1 MREIDVSL
9 VRDTIA
15 RLCQKANYELPDDF
29 VEAVRTA
36 RARELSTQG
45 KRVLALLD
53 RNQQMAREV
62 GMPTCQDTGFV
73 LVFVHLGQ
81 DVHLTGG
88 DLNTAIN
95 AGVAAGYTSGYLR
108 PSIVGDPLFNRTN
121 TGDNTP
127 AVIHTRIVPGDKLTL
142 QLLVK
147 GAGSENYTR
156 LGMLTPA
163 QGLPALKNFV
173 VETVKIAGPNACPP
187 LVVCVGVGGT
197 ADRALLLAKEASLR
211 PVGTA
216 HPDAQV
222 AGLEQE
228 LLALVNATGI
238 GPQGYGGQ
246 TTALACHIE
255 RAPTHIA
262 SLPVAVNLQC
272 HAVRHQEAVL

>member
-1 MREIDVSL
+1 MRAIDVSQ
-9 VRDTIA
+9 VREA
-15 RLCQKANYELPDDF
+15 VAGLCRKANYELPGDF
-29 VEAVRTA
+29 VEALRLA
-36 RARELSTQG
+36 RSRELSTQG
-45 KRVLALLD
+45 KRVLSLLD
-53 RNQQMAREV
+53 RNQELARQAQ
-62 GMPTCQDTGFV
+62 MPTCQDTGFV
-73 LVFVHLGQ
+73 LVFVNVGQ
-81 DVHLTGG
+81 EVHLTGG
-88 DLNTAIN
+88 DLYEAIN
-95 AGVAAGYTSGYLR
+95 AGVAQGYTTGYLR
-108 PSIVGDPLFNRTN
+108 PSIVKDPLFDRAN

-142 QLLVK
+142 QVLVK

-163 QGLPALKNFV
+163 QGLPALKDFV

-211 PVGTA
+211 RVGTP
-216 HPDAQV
+216 HPDDRV
-222 AGLEQE
+222 AGMEQE

>member
-1 MREIDVSL
+1 MREINVNS
-9 VRDTIA
+9 VRETVA
-15 RLCQKANYELPDDF
+15 ELCQKANYELPGDF
-29 VEAVRTA
+29 VEALRQART
-36 RARELSTQG
+36 REMSVQG
-45 KRVLALLD
+45 KRVLTLLD

-62 GMPTCQDTGFV
+62 QMPTCQDTGFV
-73 LVFVHLGQ
+73 LIFVKVGQ
-81 DVHLTGG
+81 EVHLTGG
-88 DLNTAIN
+88 DLYAAIN
-95 AGVAAGYTSGYLR
+95 AGVAQGYTTGYLR
-108 PSIVGDPLFNRTN
+108 PSIVKDPLFDRAN

-127 AVIHTRIVPGDKLTL
+127 AVIHTQIVPGDKLTL
-142 QLLVK
+142 QVLVK

-163 QGLPALKNFV
+163 QGLPALKAFV

-187 LVVCVGVGGT
+187 LVVGVGVGGT

-211 PVGTA
+211 QVGA
-216 HPDAQV
+216 PHPDAQV

-228 LLALVNATGI
+228 LLALVNQTGI

-272 HAVRHQEAVL
+272 HAVRHQEATL